1 MFTNTTKVLT
11 MYITYNEN
19 GTYTIEPL
27 CDSEI
32 EIMKCVFLGIRMF
45 ADSYNR
51 IKAQQED
58 IPVDQNEEPIVRCMD
73 SSENA
78 VNLFLP
84 EGVEIHLKSYKG

>member
-1 MFTNTTKVLT
+1 MFNNTTKVFM
-11 MYITYNEN
+11 MYITHNEDD
-19 GTYTIEPL
+19 TYTIEPL

-32 EIMKCVFLGIRMF
+32 EIMKWVFLGIRMF
-45 ADSYNR
+45 ADSYNC

-58 IPVDQNEEPIVRCMD
+58 IPVDQNEEPIVRCTD

-84 EGVEIHLKSYKG
+84 EGVEIHLKSHKY